1 MSDNESSS
9 SRRAEQAITL
19 LDRVVQYRWALL
31 VTSVMLAMDDVLVVF
46 FNIGIVNFDFQLSND
61 VVGNKLISTGSYI
74 VFFGCYVF
82 FMGAF
87 SPLMEGILK
96 WLLRQIRYSKIWPA
110 IFDHTDW
117 HREYREKLSYGY
129 VRLYDAEKE
138 ALKGKDSFWIGRIE
152 AAKEERRKRDSE
164 EVMLSK
170 LSFSCALLLLI
181 NLVAGDNSFSQLLL
195 GWNEKQSILWHWI
208 PNFMFLLC
216 AGILFSPWFVS
227 FVREDEYSDWIAHPE
242 MAERRLREMTNK
254 D

>member
-1 MSDNESSS
+1 MSDNESAF

-31 VTSVMLAMDDVLVVF
+31 VISVVLAMDDVLVAF
-46 FNIGIVNFDFQLSND
+46 FNIGIIDFDLNLVNG
-61 VVGNKLISTGSYI
+61 VAGNKLIPTGSYI

-96 WLLRQIRYSKIWPA
+96 WLIRQIRYSKIWPA

-117 HREYREKLSYGY
+117 HRDYRERLSYGY

-138 ALKGKDSFWIGRIE
+138 ALKEKDSFWIGRIE
-152 AAKEERRKRDSE
+152 ATKEERRKRGSE
-164 EVMLSK
+164 EVLLAK
-170 LSFSCALLLLI
+170 LSFSCTFLLLI
-181 NLVAGDNSFSQLLL
+181 NFVAGDNSFSQLLL
-195 GWNEKQSILWHWI
+195 GWNEKQSIVWHWI
-208 PNFMFLLC
+208 PDFMFLLC
-216 AGILFSPWFVS
+216 GGILFSPWIVS
-227 FVREDEYSDWIAHPE
+227 FMREDEYSNWIAHPE
-242 MAERRLREMTNK
+242 MAERRLREMKTK